1 MTTVSPTTL
10 KHYEAALVD
19 FTSWMVKE
27 GKNPTSACELDCV
40 VVEFK
45 NTTMLPR
52 HKMSYLIASLE
63 FFLPQLK
70 RQLNWARRVSAGYL
84 VHHEVKHTTPMTSP
98 VTRLFGA
105 HMCAINRPSLGFGN
119 NLQQALGLRPGE
131 LLLLRKCHVIPPAF
145 GGGKYIFRLGAF
157 VSTKAKR
164 EQAAMLDPIEH
175 PDIACV
181 LEMLLETLEPQ
192 DFLVPYS
199 YHVYNESLAG
209 FSDRLLI
216 DVVFTPHGARA
227 GFATEN
233 IAMGKNPIAVK
244 DAGRWTSESSF
255 KTYLD
260 VILAAQVSAMVS
272 LIGLK
277 PAMSFCAQH
286 FTEYFS
292 KEAFL
297 AERRGHASKGVRK
310 TPCEWRVGAPRICLA
325 RGDQAAKDKSNVAY
339 KGLHSRSKDLKGG
352 KGQGK
357 CRQPPP
363 QPQQQR
369 ASGGVQQQGRGK
381 ASGKGSGSA
390 KLKPPRQR

>member
-1 MTTVSPTTL
+1 MTTVSPITL

-70 RQLNWARRVSAGYL
+70 RQLNWSRRVSAGYL

-164 EQAAMLDPIEH
+164 EQAAMLDPTEH

-216 DVVFTPHGARA
+216 DVVFTPHGPRA
-227 GFATEN
+227 GFAT
-233 IAMGKNPIAVK
+233 
-244 DAGRWTSESSF
+244 
-255 KTYLD
+255 
-260 VILAAQVSAMVS
+260 
-272 LIGLK
+272 
-277 PAMSFCAQH
+277 
-286 FTEYFS
+286 
-292 KEAFL
+292 
-297 AERRGHASKGVRK
+297 
-310 TPCEWRVGAPRICLA
+310 
-325 RGDQAAKDKSNVAY
+325 
-339 KGLHSRSKDLKGG
+339 
-352 KGQGK
+352 
-357 CRQPPP
+357 
-363 QPQQQR
+363 
-369 ASGGVQQQGRGK
+369 
-381 ASGKGSGSA
+381 
-390 KLKPPRQR
+390 